1 MTYLMKTR
9 QEIKAQ
15 AKGALMANPGPCIA
29 VALLT
34 TLVSSVVSALTW
46 GAFALLVVP
55 VLIVGEYGFFAA
67 VYRGENRAVRDWFAT
82 LFDNYLRKLGGY
94 LWMGLWIFLWTLLFW
109 IPGIVKAYAYSM
121 APYILADCPEVSA
134 QDALRLSI
142 RMTDGYKLD
151 IFVAGLSF
159 LGWLFASAFTCG
171 ILYLLYVGPY
181 MQLTFGGIYEE
192 LKRNALENGVIAPE
206 EFEGAPVSYQ

>member
-15 AKGALMANPGPCIA
+15 AKGVLMANPGPCIA

-34 TLVSSVVSALTW
+34 ALVSSVVSALTW

-109 IPGIVKAYAYSM
+109 IPGIVKAFAYSM
-121 APYILADCPEVSA
+121 
-134 QDALRLSI
+134 
-142 RMTDGYKLD
+142 
-151 IFVAGLSF
+151 
-159 LGWLFASAFTCG
+159 
-171 ILYLLYVGPY
+171 
-181 MQLTFGGIYEE
+181 
-192 LKRNALENGVIAPE
+192 
-206 EFEGAPVSYQ
+206 